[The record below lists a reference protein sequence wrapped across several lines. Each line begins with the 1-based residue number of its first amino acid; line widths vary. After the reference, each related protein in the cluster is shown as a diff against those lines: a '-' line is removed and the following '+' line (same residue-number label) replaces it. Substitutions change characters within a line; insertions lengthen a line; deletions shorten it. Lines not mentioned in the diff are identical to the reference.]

1 MSYTLE
7 NIKGLLDRSRDGL
20 SRIQQIVGHLRL
32 FARLD
37 EGQVNEADINGGI
50 ESTATIIRNVARK
63 KQVQFEMDLGE
74 LPSVT
79 CYAAKINQVMMNL
92 LTNAIDACS
101 EGGTV
106 TVRTRAEEAGVRIEV
121 ADNGCGI
128 EPAHRDRI
136 FDPFF
141 TTKPVGQ
148 GTGLG
153 LSISY
158 GIIQDHGG
166 TIDVDSTI
174 GQGTCFIIHLPLRPK
189 PAPRDGHRHEPSKRA
204 RSG

>member
-1 MSYTLE
+1 
-7 NIKGLLDRSRDGL
+7 
-20 SRIQQIVGHLRL
+20 
-32 FARLD
+32 
-37 EGQVNEADINGGI
+37 
-50 ESTATIIRNVARK
+50 
-63 KQVQFEMDLGE
+63 MDLGA

-106 TVRTRAEEAGVRIEV
+106 TVRTRAEEPGVRIEV

-128 EPAHRDRI
+128 EPEHRDRI

-166 TIDVDSTI
+166 TIEVDSTL
-174 GQGTCFIIHLPLRPK
+174 GQGTCFTIHLPLRPK
-189 PAPRDGHRHEPSKRA
+189 PAPRDGHRPDQVGAGQVGVRN
-204 RSG
+204 

>member
-1 MSYTLE
+1 
-7 NIKGLLDRSRDGL
+7 
-20 SRIQQIVGHLRL
+20 
-32 FARLD
+32 
-37 EGQVNEADINGGI
+37 VNEADINGGI
-50 ESTATIIRNVARK
+50 ESTATIIRNLARK
-63 KQVQFEMDLGE
+63 KNVQLEMDLTE
-74 LPSVT
+74 LPRVT

-92 LTNAIDACS
+92 LTNAIDACP

-106 TVRTRAEEAGVRIEV
+106 TVRTRPEDSGVRIEV

-128 EPAHRDRI
+128 DPEHRDRI

-166 TIDVDSTI
+166 TIEVDSTV
-174 GQGTCFIIHLPLRPK
+174 GRGTCFTIRLPLRPN
-189 PAPRDGHRHEPSKRA
+189 PAPKDGRR
-204 RSG
+204 

>member
-1 MSYTLE
+1 MAYTLE

-50 ESTATIIRNVARK
+50 ESTATIIRNLARK

-106 TVRTRAEEAGVRIEV
+106 TVRTRAEEARR
-121 ADNGCGI
+121 AD
-128 EPAHRDRI
+128 R
-136 FDPFF
+136 
-141 TTKPVGQ
+141 
-148 GTGLG
+148 
-153 LSISY
+153 
-158 GIIQDHGG
+158 GG
-166 TIDVDSTI
+166 R
-174 GQGTCFIIHLPLRPK
+174 QRLR
-189 PAPRDGHRHEPSKRA
+189 HRA
-204 RSG
+204 RTSAIGSSTRSSRPSRSDRAPASA